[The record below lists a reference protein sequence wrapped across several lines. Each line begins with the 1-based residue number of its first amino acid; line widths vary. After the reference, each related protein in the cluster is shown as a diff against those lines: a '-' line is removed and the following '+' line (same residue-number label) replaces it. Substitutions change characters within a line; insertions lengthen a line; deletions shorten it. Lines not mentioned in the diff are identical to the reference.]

1 MNDAR
6 VRARR
11 RARHTPWA
19 SLAIIGGLLVLAL
32 ALATLELGPRNGAL
46 AATRGAVALGAA
58 AALGGVVAS
67 GVQRL
72 RARRGMYAALGAGR
86 TLLWPAIVSLLA
98 LALLAGILPIPY
110 PSPWLSLL
118 APLVCVGGALWL
130 AGRALSTGAANG
142 AAEGYGRARRAYE
155 AGESA
160 RALALA
166 RQTLAQHPDDYPTC
180 HLEAIVL
187 REAGA
192 LRAAR
197 RAADRLVALRPDLY
211 YGYAER
217 GLTLLT
223 SGETVEAVGALE
235 QATARAPW
243 LAEGHYNLGM
253 ARAEAGDPT
262 GATEAL
268 ERALRLGLT
277 DEVTRLLARYRLSQ
291 AYRRLGLAREAA
303 AEERWLR
310 RQHATIRR
318 WRQALA
324 SDAAHSVSRRDD
336 RAALAEIERSLQ
348 ENRNPTRD

>member
-1 MNDAR
+1 
-6 VRARR
+6 
-11 RARHTPWA
+11 
-19 SLAIIGGLLVLAL
+19 
-32 ALATLELGPRNGAL
+32 
-46 AATRGAVALGAA
+46 
-58 AALGGVVAS
+58 
-67 GVQRL
+67 
-72 RARRGMYAALGAGR
+72 MYAALGAGR

-223 SGETVEAVGALE
+223 SGEAVEAAGALE